1 MKNDFFSRAISMLL
15 ATVMVIGIMPMTVFA
30 IVNEIATLSEDEQ
43 ITTFQTVESTLAP
56 GIVQTVNSG
65 YAADGKLIN
74 YYIAI
79 ADINRDDVGVQASY
93 KDAQCVNLGMSKM
106 TEQAAA
112 MNEKHSDPTDSNY
125 IPYYSVVAGV
135 NGDGYNTGNAM
146 PSGVHIMNGVAGFG
160 ISKAG
165 NSSWFAIFEDGTA
178 LCGANNTDWDEAVDA
193 HGPAQEA
200 IGGFQL
206 VRKNGVDCSYSDSSY
221 LNDGRYP
228 RSFVGVTAENKV
240 VFMVADGNGSGGSV
254 GTNWKE
260 SVEIMTEAGCTYILC
275 LDGGGSATYIS
286 RPAGSNEIQV
296 TSQPSDGSERAVSN
310 GLVMYTCTP
319 PSDVFEK
326 AILTPKN
333 TYVTPGSSVNVSA
346 VGVSPAGT
354 SAVIPENAV
363 WTATKGMIE
372 NGVFV
377 SDGTLGAAKITL
389 TVDGDRKSVV

>member
-178 LCGANNTDWDEAVDA
+178 LCNE
-193 HGPAQEA
+193 
-200 IGGFQL
+200 FQ
-206 VRKNGVDCSYSDSSY
+206 
-221 LNDGRYP
+221 
-228 RSFVGVTAENKV
+228 
-240 VFMVADGNGSGGSV
+240 
-254 GTNWKE
+254 
-260 SVEIMTEAGCTYILC
+260 
-275 LDGGGSATYIS
+275 
-286 RPAGSNEIQV
+286 
-296 TSQPSDGSERAVSN
+296 
-310 GLVMYTCTP
+310 
-319 PSDVFEK
+319 
-326 AILTPKN
+326 
-333 TYVTPGSSVNVSA
+333 
-346 VGVSPAGT
+346 
-354 SAVIPENAV
+354 
-363 WTATKGMIE
+363 
-372 NGVFV
+372 
-377 SDGTLGAAKITL
+377 
-389 TVDGDRKSVV
+389 